1 MNTPDTESRL
11 MNLNPSIRKELTF
24 LAGGLILG
32 DILIV
37 AVAILLHRFDYTV
50 VLGAVWG
57 SIFAWLSIFLLAL
70 RVQKVADAADE
81 TERALA
87 QKKMRSSYF
96 GRIMLM
102 VFAVVI
108 AVVVPFLNYI
118 AALIPF
124 LIPQP
129 VLMLR
134 RSIVT
139 AQDKRAKQ
147 TSTQKEADSE

>member
-11 MNLNPSIRKELTF
+11 MNLNPSIRKDLTF

-87 QKKMRSSYF
+87 QKNMRSSYF
-96 GRIMLM
+96 GRMMLM
-102 VFAVVI
+102 VFSVVI